1 MGNPLFVVGLV
12 AAAVILA
19 LLGHPIVT
27 GEVYTANDLAAFHLP
42 TRVFYARCLAEGH
55 SFLWFPYEYTGVYLH
70 GEGQAGLYHP
80 LNWLLYRLL
89 PLEHRVQSGAPAQL
103 RLRAS
108 GDLPFSASLEAR
120 APRLVAGGPARHLL
134 GLQPAPLHPPQHG
147 RRARPP
153 ALAAARHRRDGAGQ
167 RIAAAALATFGVV
180 ILTASQLLLGHPQAL
195 TISLVAQAAYAIWLV
210 VRTGNRAALVR
221 LVFAGLLGLG
231 VASVQV
237 VPTFE
242 TLASSVRASVA
253 EGYSSALALTPAELV
268 QLLAPYLL
276 ERRVFGAISWELG
289 AYTGALPLTLA
300 VWLLLRRRELGALR
314 PLALGALVASAL
326 ALLLALGDLG
336 VLYRLQRSLPLLGLF
351 RAPARYLSL
360 FQLALA
366 VVAAVGF
373 ADLVRCSSRRERPPW
388 RGLWPFALLPSVSV
402 AIVGVALAFAA
413 RAESELHLASPL
425 LVAAGPLLFGAAAG
439 LVVAAARGSRV
450 ALVAIVAFA
459 AFDAAAYGLSHIWR
473 NPPRRLG
480 ALVESW
486 PVPAQATL
494 HRLHQGPPPL
504 TIKGVRLAKGYLALP
519 PARELDL
526 GGAQPEPGDERR
538 LVAALRVA
546 EVGWAYGAPVAGPA
560 SARTARDACAR
571 DAGREPRHRGHRRG
585 AHGAGRAPDLPAS
598 PAIRQIRQPAAG
610 RGSRRTSRGT
620 SRSAPRLRRASSW
633 FSRRATTRAGR
644 PAWTGPAAKS
654 CASTGTS
661 WAVSWRRGP
670 TRSTSASTRRACAAH
685 TGLPASPSAS
695 LVLWFGVETFR
706 ARPRWRASGR

>member
-12 AAAVILA
+12 AAAVVLA
-19 LLGHPIVT
+19 LLGYPIVT

-89 PLEHRVQSGAPAQL
+89 PLNTAFNLELL
-103 RLRAS
+103 RSYVFALPGTYLFLRRWK
-108 GDLPFSASLEAR
+108 LERSASLLGALL
-120 APRLVAGGPARHLL
+120 ATFSGFNLLHYIHLNMV
-134 GLQPAPLHPPQHG
+134 GV
-147 RRARPP
+147 
-153 ALAAARHRRDGAGQ
+153 LAHLPWLLLATDVVVRDTAS
-167 RIAAAALATFGVV
+167 RVRALATFGVV

-210 VRTGNRAALVR
+210 VRTGNRAVLVR
-221 LVFAGLLGLG
+221 LVFAWLLGLG

-237 VPTFE
+237 VPTLE
-242 TLASSVRASVA
+242 MLASSVRASAA
-253 EGYSSALALTPAELV
+253 EGYSSALALAPAELV

-276 ERRVFGAISWELG
+276 ERRVFGAISWELA
-289 AYTGALPLTLA
+289 AYTGALPLTLS
-300 VWLLLRRRELGALR
+300 VWILLRRRELGALR
-314 PLALGALVASAL
+314 PLALGALVASAF

-336 VLYRLQRSLPLLGLF
+336 LLYRLQRSLPLLDLF

-366 VVAAVGF
+366 VAAAVAF
-373 ADLVRCSSRRERPPW
+373 ADLVRCSSRRARLPW

-402 AIVGVALAFAA
+402 AIAGVALAFAA

-459 AFDAAAYGLSHIWR
+459 GFDAAAYGLSHIWR

-486 PVPAQATL
+486 PLPAQAMG
-494 HRLHQGPPPL
+494 HRLHQGPPLL

-546 EVGWAYGAPVAGPA
+546 AVGWAYGAPVPSPLPRARLVTHALATQDVNRAIADIDVAHTALVARPISLPA
-560 SARTARDACAR
+560 PPSDGSDSPGRARITKD
-571 DAGREPRHRGHRRG
+571 EPGHVWVRTQAPTRQLLVLSESYHEGWQASVDGSRCEIVRVYGDFMGCVVPAG
-585 AHGAGRAPDLPAS
+585 AHEVRFHFDPPS
-598 PAIRQIRQPAAG
+598 
-610 RGSRRTSRGT
+610 
-620 SRSAPRLRRASSW
+620 LRRAHRASSL
-633 FSRRATTRAGR
+633 A
-644 PAWTGPAAKS
+644 
-654 CASTGTS
+654 
-661 WAVSWRRGP
+661 
-670 TRSTSASTRRACAAH
+670 
-685 TGLPASPSAS
+685 LS
-695 LVLWFGVETFR
+695 LALVWFGVETFR
-706 ARPRWRASGR
+706 ARPRSCASDR

>member
-1 MGNPLFVVGLV
+1 MGNPLLLVGLV

-42 TRVFYARCLAEGH
+42 TRVFYARCLSEGH
-55 SFLWFPYEYTGVYLH
+55 SFLWFPHEYTGVYLH

-89 PLEHRVQSGAPAQL
+89 PLDTAFNLELL
-103 RLRAS
+103 RSYAFALPGFYFFLRRWK
-108 GDLPFSASLEAR
+108 LERPASLLGALL
-120 APRLVAGGPARHLL
+120 ATFSGFNLLHYIHLNMV
-134 GLQPAPLHPPQHG
+134 GV
-147 RRARPP
+147 
-153 ALAAARHRRDGAGQ
+153 LAHLPWLLLAIDVMLREGAS
-167 RIAAAALATFGVV
+167 RWRALATFGVV
-180 ILTASQLLLGHPQAL
+180 ILSASQLLLGHPQAL

-210 VRTGNRAALVR
+210 ARAGKGAALVR
-221 LVFAGLLGLG
+221 LVFAWLLGLG

-237 VPTFE
+237 IPTLE

-253 EGYSSALALTPAELV
+253 QGYSSALALAPVELV

-276 ERRVFGAISWELG
+276 ERRVFGAISWELA
-289 AYTGALPLTLA
+289 AYTGALPITLS

-314 PLALGALVASAL
+314 PLALGALVASAF
-326 ALLLALGDLG
+326 ALLLAMGDLG

-366 VVAAVGF
+366 VAAAVAF
-373 ADLVRCSSRRERPPW
+373 ADLVRCSSRRVLRPW
-388 RGLWPFALLPSVSV
+388 RELWPFALLPSVSV

-425 LVAAGPLLFGAAAG
+425 LLAAGPLLFGAAAG
-439 LVVAAARGSRV
+439 LVVAAARGSRI
-450 ALVAIVAFA
+450 ALAAIVAFA

-494 HRLHQGPPPL
+494 HRLHLGPPAL
-504 TIKGVRLAKGYLALP
+504 TIKGVRLAKGYLALS
-519 PARELDL
+519 PARQLDL

-538 LVAALRVA
+538 LVSALRVA
-546 EVGWAYGAPVAGPA
+546 AVGWAYAAPVPGPLPRARLVTHALATQDVNRAITEIDVAHTALVARPVSLPAPPADGSGSPGRARITKDEPGNVWIRTEAPTRQLLVLSESYHEGWQA
-560 SARTARDACAR
+560 SVEGSRCEIVRVYGDFMGCVVEA
-571 DAGREPRHRGHRRG
+571 G
-585 AHGAGRAPDLPAS
+585 AHEVRFLFDPPS
-598 PAIRQIRQPAAG
+598 
-610 RGSRRTSRGT
+610 
-620 SRSAPRLRRASSW
+620 LRRAHW
-633 FSRRATTRAGR
+633 
-644 PAWTGPAAKS
+644 
-654 CASTGTS
+654 AS
-661 WAVSWRRGP
+661 
-670 TRSTSASTRRACAAH
+670 
-685 TGLPASPSAS
+685 GLALS
-695 LVLWFGVETFR
+695 LALLWFGVETFR
-706 ARPRWRASGR
+706 ARPRSCASGR